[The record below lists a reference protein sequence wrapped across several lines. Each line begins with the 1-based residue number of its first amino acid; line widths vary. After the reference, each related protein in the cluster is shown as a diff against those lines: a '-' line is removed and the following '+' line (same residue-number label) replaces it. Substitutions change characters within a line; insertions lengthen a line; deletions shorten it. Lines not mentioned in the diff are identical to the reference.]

1 MQCGFEISKYAG
13 NKRKSTPN
21 KKVGVS
27 ELFCFKYEAHYL
39 SW

>member
-1 MQCGFEISKYAG
+1 MQCGSVISRMQAIREKE
-13 NKRKSTPN
+13 STPN

-39 SW
+39 W